1 MGFDRVEDLL
11 YKAHAEGL
19 YNAVMEVSKTLKGS
33 YYTYADKLEEAYNIV
48 IKEKNKNANINKRTK
63 QRN

>member
-19 YNAVMEVSKTLKGS
+19 YNAVMKMSKTLKGS
-33 YYTYADKLEEAYNIV
+33 YYTYADKLS
-48 IKEKNKNANINKRTK
+48 
-63 QRN
+63 

>member
-1 MGFDRVEDLL
+1 M
-11 YKAHAEGL
+11 
-19 YNAVMEVSKTLKGS
+19 SKTLKGS